1 MTTERPAPGLDTL
14 AAAIATRQ
22 RFVLTTHVQPDG
34 DGLGS
39 EIALWDGL
47 QELGKSAVVLN
58 DEPTPGEYAFL
69 DGRGVLQRYSRRR
82 HAQTLA
88 EADMVILLDAG
99 SPSRVGRLGDDLRRF
114 GGTTAVIDHHVG
126 VAWGEVRMVDPASCS
141 TTTLVYPLLKR
152 LGVQFSARIAEALYV
167 GILTDTR
174 GFRNAN
180 TTPDCLLAAG
190 ELAGLGADPHNAW
203 RSLFAR
209 WPVGRLRLE
218 GEFLASLRTS
228 LGGRLVWSVID
239 RRLLTSHRQRESAVD
254 GFVERALDAR
264 DAEMAVLFVEK
275 TALTTRVSFRSREPV
290 AVDALARSLGGGGH
304 RLAAGTVLEGERSR
318 VVRFVLRRA
327 KELLT
332 PPGDVRAY

>member
-203 RSLFAR
+203 RD
-209 WPVGRLRLE
+209 GR
-218 GEFLASLRTS
+218 
-228 LGGRLVWSVID
+228 SVVCG
-239 RRLLTSHRQRESAVD
+239 S
-254 GFVERALDAR
+254 
-264 DAEMAVLFVEK
+264 
-275 TALTTRVSFRSREPV
+275 RVSFWRHSALRWEAALSGRSSIG
-290 AVDALARSLGGGGH
+290 ASSQATGSARAQSMDSWSG
-304 RLAAGTVLEGERSR
+304 RSTR
-318 VVRFVLRRA
+318 ATPRWRSCSSKKPLSRRA
-327 KELLT
+327 
-332 PPGDVRAY
+332 